1 VSPPPI
7 EPAPTTPLAGIR
19 VLDLSRMFP
28 GAYCT
33 SLLADLGADVLK
45 VESPKGGDGMRLL
58 PGDFKAGHVALNRGK
73 RSLTLDLRA
82 GDGPDVLRRLARDVD
97 VIVESHRPGALDQAG
112 IGFDALRADNEG
124 LVWCSLTGF
133 GPDGPMAEAPGHD
146 MTYLGYSGLM
156 STLTVGG
163 RPVVPGSTI
172 SLALAGL
179 MGAFG
184 IVAALNA
191 RHESGR
197 GCRVD
202 SSMVDAARW
211 VVSDLVAMAVN
222 DAPQSW
228 PEMPSRATYWCA
240 DGRWITCTASD
251 PRSWAAL
258 VEAIDAPDLAT
269 PRMGIDDAKVG
280 ARLAVIFASQ
290 PAAHWL
296 EHPGPAGG
304 IGLVAEPGD
313 VVDDPQVKS
322 RGSLVRLDGD
332 GPVVLANPL
341 RLDGADGA
349 AATHARGPAPD
360 LGQHTDEALRAAGF
374 SDDEIAALHETDVV

>member
-1 VSPPPI
+1 
-7 EPAPTTPLAGIR
+7 
-19 VLDLSRMFP
+19 
-28 GAYCT
+28 
-33 SLLADLGADVLK
+33 
-45 VESPKGGDGMRLL
+45 
-58 PGDFKAGHVALNRGK
+58 
-73 RSLTLDLRA
+73 
-82 GDGPDVLRRLARDVD
+82 VD
-97 VIVESHRPGALDQAG
+97 VIVESHRPGALDRLG
-112 IGFDALRADNEG
+112 VGFDALREGNEG

-172 SLALAGL
+172 TLALAGL

-191 RHESGR
+191 RQESGR

-222 DAPQSW
+222 DQPQSW
-228 PEMPSRATYWCA
+228 PEMPSRANYWCA

-251 PRSWAAL
+251 PRSWATL
-258 VEAIDAPDLAT
+258 VEAIDAPDLAD
-269 PRMGIDDAKVG
+269 PRIGIDDARVG
-280 ARLAVIFASQ
+280 ARLGEIFASA
-290 PAAHWL
+290 PAARWI
-296 EHPGPAGG
+296 ENPGPAGG
-304 IGLVAEPGD
+304 IGAVALPGD
-313 VVDDPQVKS
+313 AVDDPQVES

-332 GPVVLANPL
+332 GPLVLANPL
-341 RLDGADGA
+341 RIDGASGE
-349 AATHARGPAPD
+349 AATNARGPAPE
-360 LGQHTDEALRAAGF
+360 LGQHTDGALHTAGW
-374 SDDEIAALHETDVV
+374 SDDEIAALHETGVV

>member
-1 VSPPPI
+1 MTGSP
-7 EPAPTTPLAGIR
+7 TSPLAGIR

-45 VESPKGGDGMRLL
+45 VEAPNGGDGMRFL
-58 PGDFKAGHVALNRGK
+58 PGDFKASHVALNRGK
-73 RSLTLDLRA
+73 RSMTLDLRTD
-82 GDGPDVLRRLARDVD
+82 GGPDVLRRLARDVD
-97 VIVESHRPGALDQAG
+97 VVVESHRPGALDRLG
-112 IGFDALRADNEG
+112 VGFEALRADDAG

-172 SLALAGL
+172 TLALAGL

-184 IVAALNA
+184 IVAAINA

-202 SSMVDAARW
+202 SAIVDAARW
-211 VVSDLVAMAVN
+211 VVSDLVAMALN
-222 DAPQSW
+222 DQPQSW
-228 PEMPSRATYWCA
+228 PEMPSRANYWCA

-251 PRSWAAL
+251 PKSWATL
-258 VEAIDAPDLAT
+258 VEAIDAPDLAS
-269 PRMGIDDAKVG
+269 PRMGIDDAKVA
-280 ARLAVIFASQ
+280 ARLTAIFASA
-290 PAAHWL
+290 PAARWL
-296 EHPGPAGG
+296 ENPGPAGG
-304 IGLVAEPGD
+304 IGAVALPGD
-313 VVDDPQVKS
+313 VVDDPQVDS
-322 RGSLVRLDGD
+322 RGSVVRLEGD
-332 GPVVLANPL
+332 GPLVLANPL
-341 RLDGADGA
+341 RLDGASGE
-349 AATHARGPAPD
+349 AATNARGPAPE
-360 LGQHTDEALRAAGF
+360 LGQHTDEALLAAGF
-374 SDDEIAALHETDVV
+374 SPDEVAALRDASVV